1 MNFSIFRVELPD
13 QNLDLVHGEF
23 DSVFL
28 EEGLQSLSAYR
39 TVSEDIV
46 VSEELL
52 KLLLLFIESAHE
64 GENLLFNVHSKLFV
78 RYFLIEI
85 LVHSHEISLDIFEI
99 LIEAQQLQHSLNLIR
114 LDKTRMI
121 FISFFKN
128 NFKFLL
134 QFLRQIISLIDLDRF
149 IDAHP
154 QFEG

>member
-64 GENLLFNVHSKLFV
+64 GENLLFNVDSKLFV